1 MITGLVKRRAELA
14 GEIHATHERL
24 GQLVRDLAALDGAL
38 AVVAPDMEVEAIRPR
53 MFRPPED
60 WASRGQMS
68 RLVLTILRQSHDALT
83 TRAMWRSDDPGAGLG
98 RGRPEAAELD
108 GAARR
113 IGTQAP
119 EGQAAGGFQ
128 RWAGQLS
135 AMDGCPVGDSGS
147 YGSLVQESRL
157 GL

>member
-1 MITGLVKRRAELA
+1 MTDYMITGLVKRRAELA

-24 GQLVRDLAALDGAL
+24 GHLVRDLAALDGAL

-83 TRAMWRSDDPGAGLG
+83 TREIAAQMILERALDASDQKLLALMVRRVGSALRHQRDKDRVASTEGPGNYQLWAL
-98 RGRPEAAELD
+98 
-108 GAARR
+108 AR
-113 IGTQAP
+113 
-119 EGQAAGGFQ
+119 
-128 RWAGQLS
+128 
-135 AMDGCPVGDSGS
+135 
-147 YGSLVQESRL
+147 
-157 GL
+157 

>member
-83 TRAMWRSDDPGAGLG
+83 TREIAAQMILERALDVEDQKLLNLMVRRVGSALRHQRDKGRVDSSDGPGNYQLWTVARSGTAAPTG
-98 RGRPEAAELD
+98 R
-108 GAARR
+108 
-113 IGTQAP
+113 
-119 EGQAAGGFQ
+119 
-128 RWAGQLS
+128 
-135 AMDGCPVGDSGS
+135 
-147 YGSLVQESRL
+147 
-157 GL
+157 